1 MVLAFFC
8 EAVTTGKIAV
18 VCDMEAE
25 CFYDGRT
32 VGKLIDCVFVDIFG
46 KEHAVVCKF
55 LNFFSGFGDVLL
67 GVFTAKRLC
76 CLFCIFSFV
85 HAGKHIVYAVIHN
98 MDGAAVD
105 VQHHVEAIAF
115 I

>member
-1 MVLAFFC
+1 MILALFC
-8 EAVTTGKIAV
+8 EAVTTGKVAV
-18 VCDMEAE
+18 VCNVEAE

-32 VGKLIDCVFVDIFG
+32 VGKLINCVFVDVFC

-55 LNFFSGFGDVLL
+55 LNFFSGFGDTHRLL
-67 GVFTAKRLC
+67 VRGERIPYV
-76 CLFCIFSFV
+76 CIFSFV
-85 HAGKHIVYAVIHN
+85 HAGKDIVYAVIHN